1 MSREDCIMY
10 YMCFLFILH
19 EKYEFFQ
26 KSLMFVMDFEYVQG
40 GVMLEEESTPGRGPS
55 MVFVLVVGATQG

>member
-40 GVMLEEESTPGRGPS
+40 GVTLEEENILERVPN
-55 MVFVLVVGATQG
+55 MVFVLAVGATQD

>member
-1 MSREDCIMY
+1 MY

-26 KSLMFVMDFEYVQG
+26 KSLMFVVDFEYVQG
-40 GVMLEEESTPGRGPS
+40 GVTLEEENILERGPN
-55 MVFVLVVGATQG
+55 MVFVLAVGATQD

>member
-1 MSREDCIMY
+1 MY

-40 GVMLEEESTPGRGPS
+40 GVTLEEENILGRGPS
-55 MVFVLVVGATQG
+55 MVFVLAVDAIQD